1 MSKLNIY
8 DLCSV
13 LVAKNGLDDKESHR
27 FIKAMFDIIQE
38 GLDEDKIVKVKGLGT
53 FKIIEVDDRE
63 SINVNTGER
72 VLIEGHSKLTFTP
85 DSVMKEIVN
94 KPFSQFETV
103 ILNEGVDF
111 PEPAISEES
120 AISEERADNTSELS
134 DASELSENPGSSDDS
149 LIDNS
154 GSSDDSLIDNSGSSD
169 NLPSDAPIVE
179 FSDDAPNNINEE
191 SAPSDESPVES
202 SHSDESPV
210 ESPQDASSI
219 EESPQDDDS
228 SESPS
233 PIEEDDSEEDDSE
246 EDDSEEDDSGNSPL
260 RWILASVVILLLIL
274 GAAYGGYLYG
284 RYEISEEMAYKQ
296 MKADL
301 KTAEMT
307 AKKAEAAMAKDSA
320 SQQVDATKIGAM
332 SIDKESDEADKEKS
346 ADEVKKDEAKDEVY
360 KKEQA
365 PKAETVKQQPAKE
378 TTDKYE
384 AKDARVRTGAYRII
398 GEDRTIKAKAGQTVE
413 DIATRALGPGM
424 SCYVEV
430 FNSIDGKTALKEGQI
445 IKIPKLELK
454 KRR

>member
-13 LVAKNGLDDKESHR
+13 LTSKNGLDDKESHR
-27 FIKAMFDIIQE
+27 FIKAIFDVIQE

-111 PEPAISEES
+111 PEPVVEEPAVEDIIADEPAEDKEIIVEPQIDNKVAEQSVEEEPVAEKTVAEEPVAEEPVAEEPVAEEPVSEDSVVEFTDDNDNVQSGEENSVEES
-120 AISEERADNTSELS
+120 VFETS
-134 DASELSENPGSSDDS
+134 NN
-149 LIDNS
+149 NS
-154 GSSDDSLIDNSGSSD
+154 I
-169 NLPSDAPIVE
+169 
-179 FSDDAPNNINEE
+179 
-191 SAPSDESPVES
+191 
-202 SHSDESPV
+202 
-210 ESPQDASSI
+210 
-219 EESPQDDDS
+219 
-228 SESPS
+228 
-233 PIEEDDSEEDDSE
+233 
-246 EDDSEEDDSGNSPL
+246 L
-260 RWILASVVILLLIL
+260 RWILSGVAVLLLIL

-284 RYEISEEMAYKQ
+284 RYELSEEIAYKQ

-301 KTAEMT
+301 KTAEIT
-307 AKKAEAAMAKDSA
+307 TKKAQVAIKKDSVA
-320 SQQVDATKIGAM
+320 QEVDATKIGAM
-332 SIDKESDEADKEKS
+332 SIDNKDESAN
-346 ADEVKKDEAKDEVY
+346 DEAKT
-360 KKEQA
+360 
-365 PKAETVKQQPAKE
+365 ETAK
-378 TTDKYE
+378 TSSDKYE
-384 AKDARVRTGAYRII
+384 DMDIRVRTGAYRII
-398 GEDRTIKAKAGQTVE
+398 GEDRTVKAKAGQTVE
-413 DIATRALGPGM
+413 DIATKLLGPGM

-430 FNSIDGKTALKEGQI
+430 YNGLDGKATLKEGQT

>member
-13 LVAKNGLDDKESHR
+13 LTSKNGLDDKESHR
-27 FIKAMFDIIQE
+27 FIKAMFDVIQE

-111 PEPAISEES
+111 PEPAVEEPAAEDIIADEPAEGKEIIVEPQIDNNVAEQSVEEEPVAEKTVAEEPVAEEPVAEEPVAEDSVVEFTDDNDNVQSGEENSVEES
-120 AISEERADNTSELS
+120 VFETS
-134 DASELSENPGSSDDS
+134 NN
-149 LIDNS
+149 NS
-154 GSSDDSLIDNSGSSD
+154 I
-169 NLPSDAPIVE
+169 
-179 FSDDAPNNINEE
+179 
-191 SAPSDESPVES
+191 
-202 SHSDESPV
+202 
-210 ESPQDASSI
+210 
-219 EESPQDDDS
+219 
-228 SESPS
+228 
-233 PIEEDDSEEDDSE
+233 
-246 EDDSEEDDSGNSPL
+246 L
-260 RWILASVVILLLIL
+260 RWILSGVAVLLLIL

-284 RYEISEEMAYKQ
+284 RYELSEEIAYKQ

-301 KTAEMT
+301 KTAEIT
-307 AKKAEAAMAKDSA
+307 TKKAQVAIKKDSVA
-320 SQQVDATKIGAM
+320 QEVDATKIGAM
-332 SIDKESDEADKEKS
+332 SIDNKDESAN
-346 ADEVKKDEAKDEVY
+346 DEAKT
-360 KKEQA
+360 
-365 PKAETVKQQPAKE
+365 ETAK
-378 TTDKYE
+378 TSSDKYE
-384 AKDARVRTGAYRII
+384 DMDIRVRTGAYRII
-398 GEDRTIKAKAGQTVE
+398 GEDRTVKAKAGQTVE
-413 DIATRALGPGM
+413 DIATKLLGPGM

-430 FNSIDGKTALKEGQI
+430 YNGLDGKATLKEGQT

>member
-13 LVAKNGLDDKESHR
+13 LTSKNGLDDKESHR
-27 FIKAMFDIIQE
+27 FIKAIFDVIQE

-111 PEPAISEES
+111 PEPAVEEPAVEDIIADEPAEDKEIIVEPQIDNKVAEQSVEEEPVAEKTVAEEPVAEEPVAEEPVAEEPVAEEPVAEDSVVEFTDDNDNVQSGEENSVEES
-120 AISEERADNTSELS
+120 VFETS
-134 DASELSENPGSSDDS
+134 NN
-149 LIDNS
+149 NS
-154 GSSDDSLIDNSGSSD
+154 I
-169 NLPSDAPIVE
+169 
-179 FSDDAPNNINEE
+179 
-191 SAPSDESPVES
+191 
-202 SHSDESPV
+202 
-210 ESPQDASSI
+210 
-219 EESPQDDDS
+219 
-228 SESPS
+228 
-233 PIEEDDSEEDDSE
+233 
-246 EDDSEEDDSGNSPL
+246 L
-260 RWILASVVILLLIL
+260 RWILSGVAVLLLIL

-284 RYEISEEMAYKQ
+284 RYELSEEIAYKQ

-301 KTAEMT
+301 KTAEIT
-307 AKKAEAAMAKDSA
+307 TKKAQVAIKKDSVA
-320 SQQVDATKIGAM
+320 QEVDATKIGAM
-332 SIDKESDEADKEKS
+332 SIDNKDESAN
-346 ADEVKKDEAKDEVY
+346 DEAKT
-360 KKEQA
+360 
-365 PKAETVKQQPAKE
+365 ETAK
-378 TTDKYE
+378 TSSDKYE
-384 AKDARVRTGAYRII
+384 DMDIRVRTGAYRII
-398 GEDRTIKAKAGQTVE
+398 GEDRIVKAKAGQTVE
-413 DIATRALGPGM
+413 DIATKLLGPGM

-430 FNSIDGKTALKEGQI
+430 YNGLDGKAPLKEGQT

>member
-13 LVAKNGLDDKESHR
+13 LTSKNGLDDKESHR
-27 FIKAMFDIIQE
+27 FIKAMFDVIQE

-111 PEPAISEES
+111 PEPVVEEPAVEDIIADEPAEDKEIIVEPQIDNKVAEQSVEEEPVAEKTVAEEPVAEEPVAEEPVAEEPVAEDSVVEFTDDNDNVQSGEENSVEES
-120 AISEERADNTSELS
+120 VFETS
-134 DASELSENPGSSDDS
+134 NN
-149 LIDNS
+149 NS
-154 GSSDDSLIDNSGSSD
+154 I
-169 NLPSDAPIVE
+169 
-179 FSDDAPNNINEE
+179 
-191 SAPSDESPVES
+191 
-202 SHSDESPV
+202 
-210 ESPQDASSI
+210 
-219 EESPQDDDS
+219 
-228 SESPS
+228 
-233 PIEEDDSEEDDSE
+233 
-246 EDDSEEDDSGNSPL
+246 L
-260 RWILASVVILLLIL
+260 RWILSGVAVLLLIL

-284 RYEISEEMAYKQ
+284 RYELSEEIAYKQ

-301 KTAEMT
+301 KTAEIT
-307 AKKAEAAMAKDSA
+307 TKKAQVAIKKDSVA
-320 SQQVDATKIGAM
+320 QEVDATKIGAM
-332 SIDKESDEADKEKS
+332 SIDNKDESAN
-346 ADEVKKDEAKDEVY
+346 DEAKT
-360 KKEQA
+360 
-365 PKAETVKQQPAKE
+365 ETAK
-378 TTDKYE
+378 TSSDKYE
-384 AKDARVRTGAYRII
+384 DMDIRVRTGAYRII
-398 GEDRTIKAKAGQTVE
+398 GEDRTVKAKAGQTVE
-413 DIATRALGPGM
+413 DIATKLLGPGM

-430 FNSIDGKTALKEGQI
+430 YNGLDGKATLKEGQT

>member
-111 PEPAISEES
+111 PEPAVEEP
-120 AISEERADNTSELS
+120 ADN
-134 DASELSENPGSSDDS
+134 ASELSGLSGDAGSSDDSLIDNPGSSDDS

-228 SESPS
+228 SESPT
-233 PIEEDDSEEDDSE
+233 PIEDDS
-246 EDDSEEDDSGNSPL
+246 EDDSGNSPL

-346 ADEVKKDEAKDEVY
+346 ADEVKKDEAKDEVS
-360 KKEQA
+360 KNEQA

-430 FNSIDGKTALKEGQI
+430 FNSIDGKKALKEGQI

>member
-111 PEPAISEES
+111 PEPAVEEP
-120 AISEERADNTSELS
+120 ADN
-134 DASELSENPGSSDDS
+134 ASELSGLSGDAGSSDDSLIDNPALSYDS

-228 SESPS
+228 SESPT
-233 PIEEDDSEEDDSE
+233 PIEDDS
-246 EDDSEEDDSGNSPL
+246 EDDSGNSPL

-332 SIDKESDEADKEKS
+332 SIDKESDEPDKEKS
-346 ADEVKKDEAKDEVY
+346 ADEVKKDEAKDEVS

-430 FNSIDGKTALKEGQI
+430 FNSIDGKKALKEGQI

>member
-13 LVAKNGLDDKESHR
+13 LTSKNGLDDKESHR
-27 FIKAMFDIIQE
+27 FIKAIFDVIQE

-111 PEPAISEES
+111 PEPVVEEPAVEDIIADEPAEGKEIIVEPQIDNNVAEQSVEEEPVAEKTVAEEPVAEEPVAEEPVAEDSVVEFTEDNDNVQSGEENSVEESVFETSNQEEESEETLDVDMT
-120 AISEERADNTSELS
+120 EEE
-134 DASELSENPGSSDDS
+134 
-149 LIDNS
+149 
-154 GSSDDSLIDNSGSSD
+154 
-169 NLPSDAPIVE
+169 PS
-179 FSDDAPNNINEE
+179 NNK
-191 SAPSDESPVES
+191 
-202 SHSDESPV
+202 
-210 ESPQDASSI
+210 SI
-219 EESPQDDDS
+219 
-228 SESPS
+228 
-233 PIEEDDSEEDDSE
+233 
-246 EDDSEEDDSGNSPL
+246 L
-260 RWILASVVILLLIL
+260 RWILSGVAVLLLIL

-284 RYEISEEMAYKQ
+284 RYELSEEIAYKQ

-301 KTAEMT
+301 KTAEIT
-307 AKKAEAAMAKDSA
+307 TKKAQVAIKKDSVA
-320 SQQVDATKIGAM
+320 QEVDATKIGAM
-332 SIDKESDEADKEKS
+332 SIDNKDESAN
-346 ADEVKKDEAKDEVY
+346 DEAKT
-360 KKEQA
+360 
-365 PKAETVKQQPAKE
+365 ETAK
-378 TTDKYE
+378 TSSDKYE
-384 AKDARVRTGAYRII
+384 AMDIRVRTGAYRII
-398 GEDRTIKAKAGQTVE
+398 GEDRTVKAKAGQTVE
-413 DIATRALGPGM
+413 DIATKLLGPGM

-430 FNSIDGKTALKEGQI
+430 YNGLGGKATLKEGQT

>member
-13 LVAKNGLDDKESHR
+13 LTSKNGLDDKESHR
-27 FIKAMFDIIQE
+27 FIKAIFDVIQE

-111 PEPAISEES
+111 PEPVVEEPAVEDIIADEPAEDKEIIVEPQIDNNVAEQSVEEEPVAEKTVAKEPVAEKNVAEEPVAEKNVAEEPVAEEPVAGDSVVEFTDDNDNVQSGEENSVEES
-120 AISEERADNTSELS
+120 VFETS
-134 DASELSENPGSSDDS
+134 NN
-149 LIDNS
+149 NS
-154 GSSDDSLIDNSGSSD
+154 I
-169 NLPSDAPIVE
+169 
-179 FSDDAPNNINEE
+179 
-191 SAPSDESPVES
+191 
-202 SHSDESPV
+202 
-210 ESPQDASSI
+210 
-219 EESPQDDDS
+219 
-228 SESPS
+228 
-233 PIEEDDSEEDDSE
+233 
-246 EDDSEEDDSGNSPL
+246 L
-260 RWILASVVILLLIL
+260 RWILSGVAVLLLIL

-284 RYEISEEMAYKQ
+284 RYELSEEIAYKQ

-301 KTAEMT
+301 KTAEIT
-307 AKKAEAAMAKDSA
+307 TKKAQVAIKKDSVA
-320 SQQVDATKIGAM
+320 QEVDATKIGAM
-332 SIDKESDEADKEKS
+332 SIDNKDESAN
-346 ADEVKKDEAKDEVY
+346 DEAKT
-360 KKEQA
+360 
-365 PKAETVKQQPAKE
+365 ETAK
-378 TTDKYE
+378 TSSGKYE
-384 AKDARVRTGAYRII
+384 DMDIRVRTGAYRII
-398 GEDRTIKAKAGQTVE
+398 GEDRIVKAKAGQTVE
-413 DIATRALGPGM
+413 DIATKLLGPGM

-430 FNSIDGKTALKEGQI
+430 YNGLDGKATLKEGQT

>member
-120 AISEERADNTSELS
+120 AISEEPADNASELS
-134 DASELSENPGSSDDS
+134 DASGSSENPGSSDDS

-154 GSSDDSLIDNSGSSD
+154 GSFD

-210 ESPQDASSI
+210 ESPQDASPK

-233 PIEEDDSEEDDSE
+233 PIEEDDSE

-430 FNSIDGKTALKEGQI
+430 FNSIDGKKALKEGQI